1 MAAAGSFASH
11 HPGLNAGAR
20 GQGSETSPS
29 WGSTGM
35 NSSFDFQ
42 PNGASLFP
50 PPASPPSRQRPA
62 EQGASGSWGMGQG
75 GATGLN
81 LDLGTNPW
89 ANNTQFRF
97 DGGSDSPPPRREAGG
112 AAPTGW
118 QLASGA
124 ASLAWKRLRYLD
136 WLQGESLFSIP
147 VHQVLQRPSNQASG
161 PSRNGRP
168 RGGDA
173 FPMPRRGSPSTP
185 EATRQM
191 SSPSQSGA
199 ERQSPRSSK
208 SGNPLLRKVSGLED
222 DEPFLVGLQK
232 SFQTTWQAIS
242 SSSWCLH
249 EGPQSGNYRSF
260 RDSPET
266 ERSLPNLPALP
277 DFDLDSMQWFART
290 VPPRAASAQP
300 GGAPS
305 PLLGARSLGSSTE
318 VLSAV
323 AAEQSTHDGQHP
335 IQNMYQQDVLQVLS
349 ATRFSIFSKK
359 GNKSTAP
366 NQDRVLVAQLAG
378 SMVLMAVLDGHG
390 EVGHDVAE
398 ACTEVLPKLLLQRLS
413 KLGMP
418 SATSP
423 GGSGSFFGVQN
434 PQEAAGGGIADWW
447 KEGAIRAFEEVHSLL
462 EALTAQVMSS
472 DDKESNL
479 DALAGTAN
487 LQGLGGYSKI
497 DSRTSGT
504 TATVVLLIPGQRILV
519 AHVGDSRAVLGVRR
533 RGEGSPWRIRELTRD
548 HKPDLPDERARIE
561 LFGAQAHWGGRFET
575 SEKHS

>member
-1 MAAAGSFASH
+1 
-11 HPGLNAGAR
+11 
-20 GQGSETSPS
+20 
-29 WGSTGM
+29 
-35 NSSFDFQ
+35 
-42 PNGASLFP
+42 
-50 PPASPPSRQRPA
+50 
-62 EQGASGSWGMGQG
+62 
-75 GATGLN
+75 
-81 LDLGTNPW
+81 
-89 ANNTQFRF
+89 
-97 DGGSDSPPPRREAGG
+97 
-112 AAPTGW
+112 
-118 QLASGA
+118 
-124 ASLAWKRLRYLD
+124 
-136 WLQGESLFSIP
+136 
-147 VHQVLQRPSNQASG
+147 
-161 PSRNGRP
+161 
-168 RGGDA
+168 
-173 FPMPRRGSPSTP
+173 
-185 EATRQM
+185 
-191 SSPSQSGA
+191 
-199 ERQSPRSSK
+199 
-208 SGNPLLRKVSGLED
+208 
-222 DEPFLVGLQK
+222 
-232 SFQTTWQAIS
+232 
-242 SSSWCLH
+242 
-249 EGPQSGNYRSF
+249 
-260 RDSPET
+260 
-266 ERSLPNLPALP
+266 
-277 DFDLDSMQWFART
+277 
-290 VPPRAASAQP
+290 
-300 GGAPS
+300 
-305 PLLGARSLGSSTE
+305 
-318 VLSAV
+318 V

-487 LQGLGGYSKI
+487 LKGLGGYSKI

-533 RGEGSPWRIRELTRD
+533 RGEGSAWRIRELTRD

-561 LFGAQAHWGGRFET
+561 LFGAQVITVGNPPNTTCRVFTPQQAWPSINMSRSLGDLHAHSQGLSAEAEVFLVDKAWDPATEEAVLVVASDGIWDVLDGPSSVDMAWQSAMQGSDPATALADEAYQRWGRRGLQGGYT
-575 SEKHS
+575 DDISVVVKIL